1 MHGTVNLLNLGAK
14 FVYASDLDKSFKK
27 SAEKLLNAKSEYAD
41 RWKLDIGS
49 ALNLEYDDNFFDFV
63 LCQNVIPHTSNELQA
78 LEEIYRVL
86 KPGKKAYI
94 NVTGKGG
101 LIARFYKE
109 LFRDEYKQNLLRN
122 IVDNDLSEKWF
133 QDQIDILMDKL
144 EDDTIFIHSF
154 KNVFTFFKTFNK

>member
-94 NVTGKGG
+94 NVTGKGVNCSV
-101 LIARFYKE
+101 L
-109 LFRDEYKQNLLRN
+109 
-122 IVDNDLSEKWF
+122 
-133 QDQIDILMDKL
+133 
-144 EDDTIFIHSF
+144 
-154 KNVFTFFKTFNK
+154 